1 MKYRINKECEEQFE
15 DYRNVFATSMINI
28 SEIDILQKT
37 IHLLPHYILKLIKK
51 NIFYK
56 VKFDDYD
63 EIPPL
68 FEFIDPTTMIPGTRN
83 AYPTSMTD
91 RFFHH
96 YPAIC
101 HPCSRKAYAG
111 YSGIDSGW
119 ICLAWKNHSKT
130 TGINNI
136 NAMLLA
142 IHVRI
147 NDKSKYGG
155 RMK

>member
-1 MKYRINKECEEQFE
+1 MDKEISYRKVCEELE
-15 DYRNVFATSMINI
+15 DFRDVFATSMINI
-28 SEIDILQKT
+28 SKIDKENNLFTATLHSKIDDEK
-37 IHLLPHYILKLIKK
+37 YILE
-51 NIFYK
+51 

-68 FEFIDPTTMIPGTRN
+68 FEFIDPTTMVPGTKN
-83 AYPTSMTD
+83 AYPTSIND
-91 RFFHH
+91 RFFNPH
-96 YPAIC
+96 PAIC
-101 HPCSRKAYAG
+101 HPCSRKAYRE

-119 ICLAWKNHSKT
+119 TYVGWKNSPQT

-142 IHVRI
+142 IHTRI
-147 NDKSKYGG
+147 NDRNKYNG

>member
-1 MKYRINKECEEQFE
+1 MDKEISYRKVCEELE

-28 SEIDILQKT
+28 SEIDKENDSFIATLHSK
-37 IHLLPHYILKLIKK
+37 IDKEKYIL
-51 NIFYK
+51 K

-91 RFFHH
+91 GFFHH

-119 ICLAWKNHSKT
+119 ICLGWKNHSIT